1 MIWLSLVAFVVA
13 ALAAGGVVRW
23 MRGHAANYAD
33 GMPQRFHFGD
43 IPRLGGAALLLGLAS
58 SWVLGMVQTAYQLHA
73 LNPRLQPV
81 ARSTGS

>member
-23 MRGHAANYAD
+23 MRGHTANYAQW
-33 GMPQRFHFGD
+33 MPQRFHSGD

-58 SWVLGMVQTAYQLHA
+58 SWVLGMVQTAFLGD
-73 LNPRLQPV
+73 P
-81 ARSTGS
+81 GSVNMGSWVGG